1 MTVMIRQNDLHA
13 AALAALIAG
22 RPDKAEALL
31 RPALACDP
39 ADAAGW
45 SLLARAMGDRG
56 RFVEELEMCG
66 RAVALAPA
74 TGEYQAQLGKCHAR
88 RMDIAAAEQCARAAL
103 ACSPLSDLV
112 LDAIAAIHTRLGQHE
127 QAAKVLRR
135 AADEGSRN
143 PAVHFNLGSSLKFT
157 GDFDGARAALETA
170 IGLAPRY
177 IKAHAALTSLGG
189 ISVEHNHLDRLTGL
203 ITAVPDAR
211 DRIHLAHA
219 AARECEAL
227 GRYDEAFAH
236 LRDGKVALLKTL
248 GADPRESAGALTA
261 VLVAPTPAIVGTSPA
276 RPVFV
281 VGMPRSGTTLVDR
294 ILSGHPDL
302 TSIGEFQ
309 HFAQLLR
316 QATGVATRHLVDG
329 AVLEKV
335 AAGRVDLDGIGHA
348 YVEKGRQLAGG
359 VERFLDK
366 FHLNI
371 QLVGLIAAA
380 LPQARFVCLIRNPL
394 DSVVSNYR
402 QLFEFATPLY
412 RYSLDLAAAAEFY
425 TGFRQL
431 AARWAALLPD
441 RFEMV
446 EYEALVADPEP
457 GVRRLLDFCG
467 LSWHPACVRIEEN
480 RAAVATAS
488 AVQVRQPINT
498 SSVGGWRRYA
508 AHLGPAQAVLGSA
521 AA

>member
-1 MTVMIRQNDLHA
+1 MIVTTRKQDLHA
-13 AALAALIAG
+13 LALAALIAG
-22 RPDKAEALL
+22 QPERAAAML
-31 RPALACDP
+31 RPALASDP
-39 ADAAGW
+39 GDAAGW
-45 SLLARAMGDRG
+45 SLLARAMGDMG
-56 RFVEELEMCG
+56 RFAEELEMCVQ
-66 RAVALAPA
+66 AVALAP
-74 TGEYQAQLGKCHAR
+74 TVGEYQAQLGKCHAR
-88 RMDIAAAEQCARAAL
+88 RMDIGAAEECARAAL
-103 ACSPLSDLV
+103 ACAPLSDLV

-127 QAAKVLRR
+127 QAARVLRR

-143 PAVHFNLGSSLKFT
+143 PAVHFNLGSSLKFI
-157 GDFDGARAALETA
+157 GDFDGARAALEMA
-170 IGLAPRY
+170 IHLAPRY
-177 IKAHAALTSLGG
+177 IKAHAALTALGG
-189 ISVEHNHLDRLTGL
+189 ISADRHHLDRLTGL
-203 ITAVPDAR
+203 IATVPDAR

-236 LRDGKVALLKTL
+236 LHSGKQALLKAL
-248 GADPRESAGALTA
+248 GADPRESATALAA
-261 VLVAPTPAIVGTSPA
+261 VLAAPSPAITGTSLA
-276 RPVFV
+276 EPVFV

-316 QATGVATRHLVDG
+316 QATGIASGHLVG
-329 AVLEKV
+329 RAMLEKV
-335 AAGRVDLDGIGHA
+335 ATGRIDLAGIGHV

-359 VERFLDK
+359 AERFLDK

-380 LPQARFVCLIRNPL
+380 LPRARFVCLVRDPL
-394 DSVVSNYR
+394 DTVVSNYR

-412 RYSLDLAAAAEFY
+412 RYSLDLGAAAEFY
-425 TGFRQL
+425 RGFRQL
-431 AARWAALLPD
+431 AARWAAELPD
-441 RFEMV
+441 RFRVV
-446 EYEALVADPEP
+446 EYERLVADPEP
-457 GVRRLLDFCG
+457 GVRALLDFSG

-508 AHLGPAQAVLGSA
+508 AHLGPAETVLGSA
-521 AA
+521 AP

>member
-1 MTVMIRQNDLHA
+1 MTVTIRQNDFHA
-13 AALAALIAG
+13 PALAALIAG
-22 RPDKAEALL
+22 RPERAEALL
-31 RPALACDP
+31 RPILAGDP

-45 SLLARAMGDRG
+45 SLLARAMGDMG
-56 RFVEELEMCG
+56 RFAEELELCG
-66 RAVALAPA
+66 RAVALAPT
-74 TGEYQAQLGKCHAR
+74 TGEYRAQLGKCHAR
-88 RMDIAAAEQCARAAL
+88 RMDIAAAEECARAAL

-127 QAAKVLRR
+127 KAAVVLSR

-157 GDFDGARAALETA
+157 GDFDGARRALETA

-189 ISVEHNHLDRLTGL
+189 ITADHHHLDRLTAL
-203 ITAVPDAR
+203 IATVPDAR

-219 AARECEAL
+219 AAKECEAL
-227 GRYDEAFAH
+227 GRYDEAFIH
-236 LRDGKVALLKTL
+236 LRDGKAALLKAL
-248 GADPRESAGALTA
+248 GADPRESAKAPAA
-261 VLVAPTPAIVGTSPA
+261 VLAASPPAVTGTCRAEPI
-276 RPVFV
+276 FV

-316 QATGVATRHLVDG
+316 HATGVATRHLVDE
-329 AVLEKV
+329 AMLERV
-335 AAGRVDLDGIGHA
+335 ASGRVDLDGIGHA

-359 VERFLDK
+359 AERFLDK
-366 FHLNI
+366 FHLNV

-380 LPQARFVCLIRNPL
+380 LPHARFVCLLRDPL

-431 AARWAALLPD
+431 ATRWAALLPG
-441 RFEMV
+441 RFKMV
-446 EYEALVADPEP
+446 AYEALVADPEP
-457 GVRRLLDFCG
+457 CVRDLLNFCG